1 MDIIFWSSLHSNRR
15 IPQRYIGPYQ
25 LSHWLRKHNYSCQ
38 VIDFIITSERKLAAE
53 DLYNTT
59 KKFIDSST
67 LMIGISTTFFKG
79 FDLPDGTW
87 FVSMKIN
94 NNDIW
99 NKAKS
104 GEINGISLEGFFD
117 LEDAAMLTDSE
128 IQAIIENVIL

>member
-1 MDIIFWSSLHSNRR
+1 MQ
-15 IPQRYIGPYQ
+15 P
-25 LSHWLRKHNYSCQ
+25 
-38 VIDFIITSERKLAAE
+38 
-53 DLYNTT
+53 
-59 KKFIDSST
+59 
-67 LMIGISTTFFKG
+67 KG